1 MRLRIIPLL
10 LAALPVLFT
19 ACRDKE
25 KEVWT
30 LQKMAGSRSANI
42 SAFLEPLDSIVGE
55 PALRRSQVNF
65 RIPSDP
71 ASLTLGSDESVVTLR
86 FNHTTLQYLE
96 IPLRQMAKIGKV
108 AYLDLTE
115 SPLHL
120 KYPSK
125 SEDFDVVAI
134 LKSSKVTPDPKNGPY
149 SVEFQ
154 TQAGTLR
161 IRLKM
166 ELICTPKPG
175 VKREKQH
182 YSGTL
187 FIDVLPKS

>member
-1 MRLRIIPLL
+1 MRFRVIPLL

-30 LQKMAGSRSANI
+30 LQKMAGSHIASLSI
-42 SAFLEPLDSIVGE
+42 SLDPLDSIVGE
-55 PALRRSQVNF
+55 PAYKPEAVRF
-65 RIPSDP
+65 PSES
-71 ASLTLGSDESVVTLR
+71 ASLTLGSDEKMVTLR
-86 FNHTTLQYLE
+86 FERIGLRFLE

>member
-1 MRLRIIPLL
+1 MRTRIISLLLVAASVLL
-10 LAALPVLFT
+10 LAS
-19 ACRDKE
+19 CKKE
-25 KEVWT
+25 KETVWT
-30 LQKMAGSRSANI
+30 LQKMAGSHIASLSI
-42 SAFLEPLDSIVGE
+42 SLDPLDSIVGE
-55 PALRRSQVNF
+55 PAYKPEAVRF
-65 RIPSDP
+65 PSES
-71 ASLTLGSDESVVTLR
+71 ASLTLGSDEKMVTLR
-86 FNHTTLQYLE
+86 FERIGLRFLE

-125 SEDFDVVAI
+125 SEDFDAVAI

-154 TQAGTLR
+154 TQAGTMR

-166 ELICTPKPG
+166 EILFTPKPG

-182 YSGTL
+182 YGGYL
-187 FIDVLPKS
+187 LIDIKPKS